1 MEFDSAAPGDA
12 AVVRILDGSGRPT
25 GAGFL
30 IGPRDVLTCTHVV
43 AGVLGAAPD
52 DPEPPEGRLA
62 VDFPLA
68 RPGHR
73 IEARVVAWTPLGGD
87 GPGDVTVVRLLA
99 EPPANAPV
107 ARLVDDGAS
116 PDRRVRT
123 FGFPAGYDDGVWST
137 GWLRGMQGADW
148 FQYDTDPAAQHGIR
162 QGFSGAPVWD
172 TESGGVVGMVVA
184 ADHDAGIRTAYAI
197 PTRTLRTS
205 WPALGDASLA
215 VSPFRALEP
224 FQERDA
230 ALFHGREDPARRI
243 VDRLGY
249 APATCLVGPS
259 GSGKSSLLFAGVLP
273 LLRAGRGGGQGR
285 ETVVLRPG
293 RPGPNPLATLA
304 LALLP
309 LLEPDLPETDR
320 LEARPRLE
328 RLLRDGEMPA
338 VVERLLARQGKDRL
352 LLVVDQFEEA
362 LVGPAQTDLAPF
374 AAALRYCLE
383 PGSGLQVLL
392 GLRADFLTTALGHP
406 ELAPLLSGD
415 RMFTLV
421 AMDDAELRAA
431 VVRPLERTGVSYE
444 PGVVDRIL
452 ADIGR
457 DPGRLPLLQFTLT
470 RLWERQE
477 RGVIGHAAYEALG
490 RVDDALA
497 NYAERVWTVWLTE
510 DEQREARA
518 LLTQL
523 VHPAEGRT
531 APARRTVR
539 RSELPSARWRIAQR
553 LMATRLVVPGEDHL
567 PDDGPPEET
576 VELAHETLLTQW
588 SRLRDI
594 VAADHEFRSWQEDL
608 RRRAA
613 HWERSGRSRHRLLRG
628 ADLRDARRWQ
638 RRRPDELNAMDE
650 QFIGASARSTRRLRL
665 AAASAGAAVVAA
677 VSALAAATVD
687 PDHASGP
694 GQAEAASREL
704 WQKSVAATRGSGD
717 DHAALVLALRAYR
730 THDTE
735 RTRALLREMYHR
747 YGDTDLLIPVYADEV
762 DISYRGKYGVS
773 RRGEVVASRTADG
786 RGVIWQRDG
795 SGFKQRTFGRG
806 ISVQAVS
813 PDGSL
818 VVFAQGDEKDSQ
830 GFLYDVRNRTTTK
843 LAAPAGVFQ
852 SFFSPSSGAYFFGPG
867 ARKLVWNSRLRSV
880 LVWDTADGSLS
891 RQLRFE
897 GSGEVIGVG
906 NDSVVT
912 LSERTT
918 PVKPYTQVQK
928 KTYIFSVWDLRG
940 SSPARRNSRRFEIV
954 EEDYASGLKYALSPD
969 ASRLAVARYAETGSD
984 RSRTDVT
991 VYDMTTGR
999 TEWRDTFTS
1008 DDRPSAVAVSDQGPP
1023 TLLVDGFGGSL
1034 RGETKAG
1041 TSSPPEGWAVDPFAP
1056 EGTALREDNH
1066 LVALV
1071 VADGGRR
1078 DSSARLPARRTLDA
1092 SVPPSPDATGSE
1104 EDRREART
1112 WAADLCRV
1120 LGDEQVPEEMETD
1133 LPAGAYRGKLCP

>member
-12 AVVRILDGSGRPT
+12 TVVRILDGSGRPW

-30 IGPRDVLTCTHVV
+30 IGPRDILTSTHVV
-43 AGVLGAAPD
+43 AKVLGVTPD
-52 DPEPPEGRLA
+52 EPELPESRLD

-87 GPGDVTVVRLLA
+87 GSGDVAVLRLSA
-99 EPPANAPV
+99 EPPANAPI

-123 FGFPAGYDDGVWST
+123 FGFPAGYDDGVWSV

-148 FQYDTDPAAQHGIR
+148 FQYDTDPAAQHAIR

-184 ADHDAGIRTAYAI
+184 ADQDAGIRTAYAI
-197 PTRTLRTS
+197 PTRTLRAS
-205 WPALGDASLA
+205 WPMLGDASLA

-230 ALFHGREDPARRI
+230 ALFHGREEPARRI

-273 LLRAGRGGGQGR
+273 LLRAAGGHGR

-309 LLEPDLPETDR
+309 LLEPDLAETAR

-328 RLLRDGEMPA
+328 RLLREGEMPA
-338 VVERLLARQGKDRL
+338 VVERLLARQGKDQL
-352 LLVVDQFEEA
+352 LLVVDQLEEA

-383 PGSGLQVLL
+383 PGSRLQVLL

-406 ELAPLLSGD
+406 GLAPLLSGD

-421 AMDDAELRAA
+421 AMDDEELRAA
-431 VVRPLERTGVSYE
+431 VERPLDRTGVTYE
-444 PGVVDRIL
+444 PGLVDRIL

-477 RGVIGHAAYEALG
+477 RGVIGHAAYESLG

-497 NYAERVWTVWLTE
+497 NYAERVWMVWLTE

-523 VHPAEGRT
+523 VHPAEGRA

-553 LMATRLVVPGEDHL
+553 LMSTRLVVPGEDHL

-594 VAADHEFRSWQEDL
+594 VADDHEFRSWQEDL

-638 RRRPDELNAMDE
+638 RRRADELSAVDV
-650 QFIGASARSTRRLRL
+650 QFIDVSARSTRRRRL
-665 AAASAGAAVVAA
+665 AAASAGVAAVVVTA
-677 VSALAAATVD
+677 SALAATLD
-687 PDHASGP
+687 QGGASGP

-704 WQKSVAATRGSGD
+704 WQRSVAASQGNGD
-717 DHAALVLALRAYR
+717 KYAALLLALRAYR
-730 THDTE
+730 THDSA
-735 RTRALLREMYHR
+735 RTRALLGGMHDR
-747 YGDTDLLIPVYADEV
+747 YRDADLLIPLYSPDSDWDSRAA
-762 DISYRGKYGVS
+762 YGVS
-773 RRGEVVASRTADG
+773 RRGEVVTSRSADG
-786 RGVIWQRDG
+786 KGVVWQRDG
-795 SGFKQRTFGRG
+795 SGFQRSTIGED
-806 ISVQAVS
+806 ISVRALS

-818 VVFAQGDEKDSQ
+818 VVYAKGEGKRQ
-830 GFLYDVRNRTTTK
+830 GFLYDVRTHKKTK
-843 LAAPAGVFQ
+843 LETPAGT
-852 SFFSPSSGAYFFGPG
+852 SRAFFSPEYGDYFFGLG
-867 ARKLVWNSRLRSV
+867 MNTLLWSNLGQV
-880 LVWDTADGSLS
+880 LIWDTADGSLS
-891 RQLRFE
+891 RQLTLR
-897 GSGEVIGVG
+897 GGAEVIGVSQ
-906 NDSVVT
+906 DRVVT
-912 LSERTT
+912 LSEEKT
-918 PVKPYTQVQK
+918 PVKGYASVRRRTYTL
-928 KTYIFSVWDLRG
+928 SLWNLRG
-940 SSPARRNSRRFEIV
+940 SPPDRRKTHKFEQV
-954 EEDYASGLKYALSPD
+954 EEDYTSGLHHALSPD
-969 ASRLAVARYAETGSD
+969 LTRLAISRYRRTASD
-984 RSRTDVT
+984 LWSTDVT

-999 TEWRDTFTS
+999 TEWRETVTRTDQ
-1008 DDRPSAVAVSDQGPP
+1008 PYAVAVPDQGPP
-1023 TLLVDGFGGSL
+1023 TLLYSNSVVTLSTRAVMSSRPDGW
-1034 RGETKAG
+1034 EVA
-1041 TSSPPEGWAVDPFAP
+1041 PFAP
-1056 EGTALREDNH
+1056 EGTAVQKDRH
-1066 LVALV
+1066 IVALV
-1071 VADGGRR
+1071 VTGTGRT
-1078 DSSARLPARRTLDA
+1078 DPPALHEAEPLDA
-1092 SVPPSPDATGSE
+1092 SLPPSPDATGGE
-1104 EDRREART
+1104 EDRLRAKE
-1112 WAADLCRV
+1112 WAEDLCRV
-1120 LGDEQVPEEMETD
+1120 LGDEQLPKETEAD
-1133 LPAGAYRGKLCP
+1133 LPTGTYRGKLCP